1 MDELELYEQILDLSS
16 PWSVEL
22 VQLDKDTKNLD
33 VFVSCDADTQLFC
46 PKCACQVLD
55 TIFVNVRGGI
65 WILVSTQL
73 SFMSAFLVLNVILMV
88 LYS

>member
-46 PKCACQVLD
+46 PKCCMPCSGQPKQD
-55 TIFVNVRGGI
+55 TF
-65 WILVSTQL
+65 T
-73 SFMSAFLVLNVILMV
+73 
-88 LYS
+88 